1 MSETDPGPLP
11 TSKMDFPVIK
21 LMAPPYMPSLR
32 IVQETPRSI
41 IYYSHCCYSVKSSAL
56 SIILFS
62 LLYLFAPKPGKIC
75 THNSIDNFLITSSS
89 VVCSEFNHIPFSIMG
104 RVKQIIFNYFKFF

>member
-41 IYYSHCCYSVKSSAL
+41 IY
-56 SIILFS
+56 
-62 LLYLFAPKPGKIC
+62 
-75 THNSIDNFLITSSS
+75 
-89 VVCSEFNHIPFSIMG
+89 
-104 RVKQIIFNYFKFF
+104 